1 MRRGDKWIGEN
12 TDGVGF
18 MESLKTLIDVKG
30 KSIVVFGA
38 GGAARAIAVEA
49 ALAGA
54 RRLTIVNR
62 GRHAATNWPN

>member
-1 MRRGDKWIGEN
+1 MRRDDKWIGEN

-18 MESLKTLIDVKG
+18 MESLRTLIDVKG

-49 ALAGA
+49 ARAGA
-54 RRLTIVNR
+54 RN
-62 GRHAATNWPN
+62 